1 MNFKYCSIILVHYA
15 LVDDHGGKYALKEKR
30 TRSEMLRE
38 VMDSIEKNTDYP
50 AELIVYDNG
59 GEPDDSNYLLDLTRK
74 GVINIYVRYKNNM
87 HWAWAFNEG
96 SKISTG
102 DYLCFTCNDVV
113 MKPKWLSICIAMLEK
128 YPDRKFVASPFHIS
142 HKQSKYDRGTLDKNR
157 LNSMAGSNCMI
168 MSRETFKKLGNFG
181 VFSVSGTYWFRKKAK
196 MGYTTI
202 MPPKDLA
209 DHIGFAGGLDW
220 RSKTRIKKTLL
231 NNQEI
236 DFTERAPL

>member
-1 MNFKYCSIILVHYA
+1 MSSKYCSIILVHYA
-15 LVDDHGGKYALKEKR
+15 LVDDHGEKYAQSEKR
-30 TRSEMLRE
+30 TRSDMLRE
-38 VMDSIEKNTDYP
+38 VMDSIEKNTEYP

-59 GEPDDSNYLLDLTRK
+59 GKPDDSDYLLDLTRR
-74 GVINIYVRYKNNM
+74 GVINTYIRYKDNM

-96 SKISTG
+96 ARIATG

-113 MKPKWLSICIAMLEK
+113 MKPKWLSTCIALLEK
-128 YPDRKFVASPFHIS
+128 YKDNYVASPFHIS
-142 HKQSKYDRGTLDKNR
+142 HKMAKYDRGTIDGNR

-168 MSRETFKKLGNFG
+168 MKRKTFKELGNFG
-181 VFSVSGTYWFRKKAK
+181 VFAVSGTYWFRKKAK

-209 DHIGFAGGLDW
+209 DHIGFVGGLDW
-220 RSKTRIKKTLL
+220 RTHTDIKKTLL